1 MIATRRQWLGGAA
14 ALAGLAA
21 LPLGG
26 CAARV
31 GEGTIDFA
39 DIFTLNDLAGVQ
51 HFYVE
56 NDQSPAP
63 YLPDIQTSFA
73 ALSRLA

>member
-1 MIATRRQWLGGAA
+1 MGRWSYRWSPDDFESNKREGIDGEWPIGYDDIAPWY
-14 ALAGLAA
+14 
-21 LPLGG
+21 
-26 CAARV
+26 
-31 GEGTIDFA
+31 D
-39 DIFTLNDLAGVQ
+39 
-51 HFYVE
+51 YVE